1 MARNEREAQAFAYWL
16 QNPVEAVKDWFQVV
30 PTDYQGD
37 MLTGLF
43 THMDREAVKSAHG
56 VGKTTTLAWAGWIF
70 LNCYEDSRV
79 VATAPTFSQLHDA
92 LWPEYEKWRN
102 KMPEELSS
110 QWKLSGN
117 HIRHKGNPMQ
127 WFAVA
132 RTSNKPQNL
141 QGFHGAHIL
150 IEADEC
156 SGIAPDVFE
165 VIEGTLSEAGED
177 GKIAKLLAAGNPNFT
192 AGEFYDMFTK
202 NRSLYH
208 RITVSGDPHFI
219 ASLGTNPKTD
229 APYTQGD
236 DHKDHGKVYFSKRV
250 TIKYRDTMAKKY
262 GAESGVYDVRVR
274 GVFPKQE
281 DRAVIP
287 LEWAERAQGKA
298 PMDQSMFDKV
308 ADGVT
313 LVLDVAR
320 FGGDETVL
328 GQFRRGIPCMPLRT
342 WPKTSTER
350 CVHILLDAK
359 AYWDSL
365 GVPVVRIVVDE
376 PGVGG
381 GVIDSG
387 RAAGLVIT
395 PYNGGQGMVKG
406 VDPDDDCRM
415 FPNKRSRDYW
425 IVRRKLE
432 LNELPLPDD
441 DVLIAQLASVHYD
454 YNEKERIQVE
464 SKKKMRERLG
474 EEASPDRADVIVM
487 GCAPWYSMGT
497 QNNVIDSQ
505 MVLFGADRE
514 LWQQMA
520 LDIN

>member
-1 MARNEREAQAFAYWL
+1 MSRNEREAQAFAYWL
-16 QNPVEAVKDWFQVV
+16 ANPVEAVKDWFKVT

-43 THMDREAVKSAHG
+43 TIKDREAVKSAHG

-70 LNCYEDSRV
+70 LNCYENSRV

-102 KMPEELSS
+102 KMPEELST

-117 HIRHKGNPMQ
+117 HIRHKSAPME

-141 QGFHGAHIL
+141 QGFHGQHIL

-156 SGIAPDVFE
+156 SGIAPEVFE
-165 VIEGTLSEAGED
+165 VIEGTLSEAGEE
-177 GKIAKLLAAGNPNFT
+177 GKVAKLLAAGNPNFT

-202 NRSLYH
+202 HKSLYH
-208 RITVSGDPHFI
+208 RITVSGDPHFLQSI
-219 ASLGTNPKTD
+219 EKA
-229 APYTQGD
+229 QGEE
-236 DHKDHGKVYFSKRV
+236 HRDHGRVYFSKRV
-250 TIKYRDTMAKKY
+250 TVKYRDTMAKKY
-262 GAESGVYDVRVR
+262 GPDSGVYDVRVR

-281 DRAVIP
+281 DRAVVP
-287 LEWAERAQGKA
+287 LEWAERAQGRA
-298 PMDQSMFDKV
+298 VSDGVTSFDKV

-313 LVLDVAR
+313 LVLDVSR

-328 GQFRRGIPCMPLRT
+328 GQFRRNVPCKPLNT
-342 WPKTSTER
+342 WPKTSTVQ
-350 CVHILLDAK
+350 CVNILKDAK
-359 AYWDSL
+359 KYWDAL
-365 GVPVVRIVVDE
+365 GIPVIRIIVDE

-381 GVIDSG
+381 GVVDDG
-387 RAAGLVIT
+387 RKEGLVIT

-406 VDPDDDCRM
+406 QDPEDDCRM

-425 IVRRKLE
+425 TVRRRME
-432 LNELPLPDD
+432 MGDLPLPDD
-441 DVLIAQLASVHYD
+441 DVLVAQLASVHYD

-474 EEASPDRADVIVM
+474 EDASPDRADVIVM
-487 GCAPWYSMGT
+487 GCAPWYSMGAI
-497 QNNVIDSQ
+497 NNIIAATDV
-505 MVLFGADRE
+505 MFGQDRE
-514 LWQQMA
+514 LYQQMEM
-520 LDIN
+520 DIA

>member
-1 MARNEREAQAFAYWL
+1 MRNEREAAAFAYWL
-16 QNPVEAVKDWFQVV
+16 KNPVEAVKDWFKAT
-30 PTDYQGD
+30 PTDYQAD
-37 MLTGLF
+37 MLNGLLAGPQ
-43 THMDREAVKSAHG
+43 DREAVKSAHG

-110 QWKLSGN
+110 VWKLSGN
-117 HIRHKGNPMQ
+117 HIRHKSNPMQ

-156 SGIAPDVFE
+156 SGIPADVFE

-192 AGEFYDMFTK
+192 AGEFFDMFTK
-202 NRSLYH
+202 HKQLYH
-208 RITVSGDPHFI
+208 RITVSGDPQFLKSI
-219 ASLGTNPKTD
+219 NTE
-229 APYTQGD
+229 QGD
-236 DHKDHGKVYFSKRV
+236 EHKDHGRVYFSNRV
-250 TIKYRDTMAKKY
+250 TKKYRDTMAKKY
-262 GAESGVYDVRVR
+262 GPESGVYDVRVR

-281 DRAVIP
+281 DQAVVP
-287 LEWAERAQGKA
+287 LQWAERAQGLM
-298 PMDQSMFDKV
+298 PPPDHFDKV
-308 ADGVT
+308 ADPVT

-328 GQFRRGIPCMPLRT
+328 GQFRRNIPCAPLRT
-342 WPKTSTER
+342 WPKTSTEA
-350 CVHILLDAK
+350 CVHILLEAK
-359 AYWDSL
+359 RYWEAQ
-365 GVPVVRIVVDE
+365 GIAVIRTIVDE

-381 GVIDSG
+381 GVVDSG
-387 RAAGLVIT
+387 RHAGLVIT
-395 PYNGGQGMVKG
+395 PYNGGQGMTKG

-415 FPNKRSRDYW
+415 FPNKRSRDW
-425 IVRRKLE
+425 WVVRRRLE
-432 LNELPLPDD
+432 LQDLPLPDD

-464 SKKKMRERLG
+464 SKKRMRERLG
-474 EEASPDRADVIVM
+474 EDASPDRADVIVM
-487 GCAPWYSMGT
+487 GCAPWYSTGA
-497 QNNVIDSQ
+497 QNNIIQMDS
-505 MVLFGADRE
+505 VLFGADRD
-514 LWQQMA
+514 LWQQMS